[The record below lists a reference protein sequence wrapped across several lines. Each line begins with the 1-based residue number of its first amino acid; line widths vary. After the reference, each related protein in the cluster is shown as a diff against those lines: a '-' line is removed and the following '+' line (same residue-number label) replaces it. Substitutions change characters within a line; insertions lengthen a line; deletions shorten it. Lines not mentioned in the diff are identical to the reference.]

1 MKDASEF
8 AKQFDNSKPGG
19 KMPKSK
25 SKPAPVVKPKAKP
38 SPRQTAQP
46 KKVVVRPAPK
56 KPTKDDGRVRA
67 GSPLK
72 ITKSKPFS
80 APSKAKRLMGK

>member
-25 SKPAPVVKPKAKP
+25 SKPAPVAKAKP
-38 SPRQTAQP
+38 NPQKTAQP
-46 KKVVVRPAPK
+46 KKVVVAPAPK

-72 ITKSKPFS
+72 ITKSKPSS